1 MFIRHQQHPDIEF
14 DTAAGQHEPALVHD
28 FSDRAG
34 PFKTVLPAL
43 IAGAGQDEEQ
53 VLMVTSPLSEL
64 LDTTIWLHREPEFKD
79 RVVVDEAH
87 RPFFEAVKA
96 SLAAAMAKLEQIEF
110 VKLDDEEEEDA

>member
-14 DTAAGQHEPALVHD
+14 DTAAGQQEPALVHH

-34 PFKTVLPAL
+34 PFRTALPVL
-43 IAGAGQDEEQ
+43 IAGASQDEEQ
-53 VLMVTSPLSEL
+53 VLVVASPLSEI
-64 LDTTIWLHREPEFKD
+64 LDTTIWLHREAEFKD
-79 RVVVDEAH
+79 RVVVDEVH

-96 SLAAAMAKLEQIEF
+96 SLVAAMAKLEQVEF